1 MRYSQEFIDNLVA
14 RILSKELRISEASVQ
29 YSIGKSTIR
38 YWLEK
43 AKEKSDCVTLPNTG
57 ISKPMADLKLP
68 KGVTYLQ
75 AHTAVNAKAFLSG
88 LTSVN
93 TAVNTAISHPLWTP
107 GPNGSAN
114 TRMP

>member
-43 AKEKSDCVTLPNTG
+43 AKEKSDCVTQEFPSPWPTL
-57 ISKPMADLKLP
+57 S
-68 KGVTYLQ
+68 
-75 AHTAVNAKAFLSG
+75 FLR
-88 LTSVN
+88 V
-93 TAVNTAISHPLWTP
+93 
-107 GPNGSAN
+107 
-114 TRMP
+114 